1 MEGIVRK
8 LIWDR
13 GFGFITAED
22 GKDVFFH
29 HSSLSGGDFNILKQG
44 VSVEFDLEEGPKG
57 QRAVNVKISDTSHS
71 DTLQNDTL
79 PNDTVHSDT
88 VPNDTLQNKEG
99 GESMEAYC
107 MKCRGKKEMKD
118 TKGITMKNG
127 RPATQGVCP
136 TCGTKMFRIGKS

>member
-1 MEGIVRK
+1 MEGKIRK

-13 GFGFITAED
+13 GFGFITTED

-29 HSSLSGGDFNILKQG
+29 HSSLSGGDFNVLKQG

-57 QRAVNVKISDTSHS
+57 QRAVNIKMGG
-71 DTLQNDTL
+71 
-79 PNDTVHSDT
+79 P
-88 VPNDTLQNKEG
+88 LQNKEG
-99 GESMEAYC
+99 GEPMQAYC
-107 MKCRGKKEMKD
+107 MKCRAKKEMKD
-118 TKGITMKNG
+118 TKAITMKNG